1 MKIHLFL
8 RIILTNNSNNF
19 KILIVIDYIFL
30 ENSKEGIIMANIQQV
45 AQKAGVSVATVSRVL
60 NNAQS
65 VSPETRR
72 KVENA
77 IKDLNYE
84 PSMLGRNLRNSESRL
99 LLVLLPSIS
108 NPFYSDIINGI
119 QDTAIANNYNIL
131 LCETDSKPERENIY
145 FNMVKNKLADG
156 VISMDPTVNKKKLNE
171 LAEKHPVILCS
182 EYEEGG
188 SIPYVTI
195 DNELA
200 AYQAVKHLIKLGHEK
215 IAMINSDEKFLYAR
229 LRREGYERAL
239 REFHLPIRNEWI
251 YHTRDL
257 QFQNGVQAMRMLLQ
271 LEEQPTAVFAVSD
284 TLAIGALKGLNLK
297 GMQAPEHMAIVGFDN
312 ISFSNMTNPTLTTIS
327 QPMYKM
333 GCIAANMLMNSIKG
347 EKVESIIL
355 DHELIIRES
364 TMG

>member
-1 MKIHLFL
+1 
-8 RIILTNNSNNF
+8 
-19 KILIVIDYIFL
+19 
-30 ENSKEGIIMANIQQV
+30 MANIQQV

-60 NNAQS
+60 NNATS
-65 VSPETRR
+65 VSPKTRL

-108 NPFYSDIINGI
+108 NPFYTEIINGI
-119 QDTAIANNYNIL
+119 QNTAITNNYNIL
-131 LCETDSKPERENIY
+131 LCETDSYPQRENIY
-145 FNMVKNKLADG
+145 FNMIKNKLADG
-156 VISMDPTVNKKKLNE
+156 VISMDPTVNMHKLNE
-171 LAEKHPVILCS
+171 LAENYSVILCS

-200 AYQAVKHLIKLGHEK
+200 AYQAVKHLIKLGHER
-215 IAMINSDEKFLYAR
+215 IALINSDEKFLYAR
-229 LRREGYERAL
+229 QRRNGYERAL
-239 REFHLPIRNEWI
+239 KEFNLPIRDEWI
-251 YHTRDL
+251 YHTKEL
-257 QFQNGVQAMRMLLQ
+257 EFQNGVQAMRVMFQ
-271 LEEQPTAVFAVSD
+271 LAEKPTAVFAVSD
-284 TLAIGALKGLNLK
+284 TLAIGALKGINGNGLHVPNDIAL
-297 GMQAPEHMAIVGFDN
+297 VGFDN

-333 GCIAANMLMNSIKG
+333 GSIAVNMLISSIQG
-347 EKVESIIL
+347 EKVESVVL